1 MQRRDVLAKLFRVS
15 EQLRVDRIKHK
26 RAETANETPEQAAER
41 VVVETIP
48 NSGRN
53 LMRLLKDVES
63 INQRTLAKQLNISAQ
78 AVSEV
83 IKKLAQAGFITK
95 ECGAQNN
102 ENLIALTP
110 AGKRVSDKLDNRIKE
125 HAAVVLAPLT
135 EEELVTL
142 DGLLSKLIV

>member
-1 MQRRDVLAKLFRVS
+1 MQQQDVLAKLFRVS
-15 EQLRVDRIKHK
+15 EQLRVDRMKHK
-26 RAETANETPEQAAER
+26 RAEAATATPAQAAEQAAIEA
-41 VVVETIP
+41 IP

-63 INQRTLAKQLNISAQ
+63 LNQRTLAKQLDISAQ

-83 IKKLAQAGFITK
+83 IKKLVGAGFITK

-110 AGKRVSDKLDNRIKE
+110 AGKQVAEKLDSRIKA
-125 HAAVVLAPLT
+125 HAAVVLAPLS
-135 EEELVTL
+135 EEELITL
-142 DGLLSKLIV
+142 DALLSKLIV